1 MKTPIRLI
9 ITAFLLLA
17 IGFQSCKKTDTPVDP
32 KKSMDDL
39 IIPNGFVFETTRE
52 VDISIQMPESVAFTD
67 MRSRFDIYTSQPAE
81 GGKLITSGSFDQ
93 NGTFEGSI
101 VVPSTLTELYVQTL
115 AGAVIV
121 PITPF
126 NGSKE
131 GGVII
136 DFGENYGNFPP
147 DSLPATLKHLQNTH
161 SSLISVKNQSVV
173 ANLVT
178 NGDFSDNNFGTMLN
192 WSSLSAVDE
201 KWWFSR
207 DSRSGYM
214 EWAQAGADGYIRTNN
229 STNNF
234 YGGTSQMI
242 NASAGDLITF
252 TADMKRE
259 GTSGTIYSWL
269 YLIPINSSGNALAY
283 YNIFVTNVPTNWVNK
298 TIAATMPSGTVKCQV
313 LFWTNDYTTQSRA
326 LFDNA
331 FVTGPVSDSDGDGV
345 DDELDDY
352 PNDPTRAF
360 DVYYPNSADW
370 GTFAFEDLWP
380 GKGDYDFND
389 LVLDY
394 HYKSVLSSANQL
406 VDLYIDYS
414 VRAVGASLINGF
426 GIMIEGDPTN
436 VQSVT
441 GQNFTEDYLTIAANG
456 TEEDQSNT
464 VIIFFDNAFSMIGSS
479 GGGFINTVPT
489 IPYVEPDTN
498 QLHVAFNVSSTRVV
512 SNRVAPYNPFIIVD
526 KTRGIEVH
534 LAGEEPTDLVDAALF
549 GTWADDTNPAE
560 GKYYQTVNNL
570 PWAIDLPVSFD
581 YPVEQVQIIEAYN
594 FFADWAE
601 SGGNLYDDWYEDLTG
616 YRNSENIYAPEE

>member
-1 MKTPIRLI
+1 
-9 ITAFLLLA
+9 
-17 IGFQSCKKTDTPVDP
+17 
-32 KKSMDDL
+32 
-39 IIPNGFVFETTRE
+39 
-52 VDISIQMPESVAFTD
+52 
-67 MRSRFDIYTSQPAE
+67 
-81 GGKLITSGSFDQ
+81 
-93 NGTFEGSI
+93 
-101 VVPSTLTELYVQTL
+101 
-115 AGAVIV
+115 
-121 PITPF
+121 
-126 NGSKE
+126 
-131 GGVII
+131 
-136 DFGENYGNFPP
+136 
-147 DSLPATLKHLQNTH
+147 
-161 SSLISVKNQSVV
+161 
-173 ANLVT
+173 
-178 NGDFSDNNFGTMLN
+178 
-192 WSSLSAVDE
+192 
-201 KWWFSR
+201 
-207 DSRSGYM
+207 
-214 EWAQAGADGYIRTNN
+214 
-229 STNNF
+229 
-234 YGGTSQMI
+234 
-242 NASAGDLITF
+242 
-252 TADMKRE
+252 
-259 GTSGTIYSWL
+259 
-269 YLIPINSSGNALAY
+269 
-283 YNIFVTNVPTNWVNK
+283 VNK

-331 FVTGPVSDSDGDGV
+331 FVTGPVSDTDGDGV

-360 DVYYPNSADW
+360 DVYYPNSTDW

-426 GIMIEGDPTN
+426 GILIEGDPTN

-456 TEEDQSNT
+456 TEENQSNT

-479 GGGFINTVPT
+479 GGGFVNTVPT
-489 IPYVEPDTN
+489 IPYVDPDTN

-534 LAGEEPTDLVDAALF
+534 LAGEEPTDLVDTALF

-560 GKYYQTVNNL
+560 GKYYQTLNNL

-581 YPVEQVQIIEAYN
+581 YPVEQVQIIDAYN

-616 YRNSENIYAPEE
+616 YRNTENIYAPVE